1 MVGGVGGWVV
11 IARSF
16 LVVMEGTSGWLM
28 PGGQWV
34 VIVVRVWLVVVG
46 VE

>member
-11 IARSF
+11 IARSL

-28 PGGQWV
+28 
-34 VIVVRVWLVVVG
+34 LVVSG
-46 VE
+46 W